1 MVKLYQKHYKILLKN
16 KMENK
21 KEKIL
26 TAEEIQYDYA
36 HLMYNRNKER
46 EKMYAQYRGQT
57 LEEYYQYLDHEWKKI
72 HADDKDYFINVNIK
86 DKNEIEKRYEIE
98 KRKLDDFDKKQ
109 QYNWTNSDQ
118 DLINWT
124 NSVYE
129 RKQLMYQYTNLCEE
143 LNKSDEKDNTT
154 INPQQ
159 KIIYNGKNKI
169 YYTENE
175 SEQKQKIEQEM
186 FDLKMKLM
194 KVNMEIDKERI
205 NKNWNGLMNT

>member
-1 MVKLYQKHYKILLKN
+1 
-16 KMENK
+16 MENT

-26 TAEEIQYDYA
+26 TVEEIQHDYA
-36 HLMYNRNKER
+36 RLMYNQNKEF
-46 EKMYAQYRGQT
+46 EKRYAQYRGQT
-57 LEEYYQYLDHEWKKI
+57 LEEYYQYLDKEWKKI

-86 DKNEIEKRYEIE
+86 DKNEIEKHYEIE
-98 KRKLDDFDKKQ
+98 KRKLDDIDKKQ
-109 QYNWTNSDQ
+109 QDNWTGSAQ

-129 RKQLMYQYTNLCEE
+129 RKQLMYQHTNLCKE

-154 INPQQ
+154 INLQQ

-175 SEQKQKIEQEM
+175 SGLKQKIEQEM
-186 FDLKMKLM
+186 FDLKMNLR

-205 NKNWNGLMNT
+205 NNNWKGLMNYYK